1 MDNLEKYLP
10 SKKFIASFLVIV
22 ILVSFFFTIKGV
34 VVLFKNS
41 KVSVNKG
48 QTQVTVGTLV
58 QKDSNNNGIPD
69 WEEYLWGLNPKVN
82 GESNKQFI
90 LSKKKTLTENGDIT
104 VTDDSQKISDNELLS
119 RQFFATL
126 ISLQQSGQL
135 DEGTIKSINESLG
148 KNAIAVNLADI
159 YTQSMLKIKDDSEAS
174 IKNYDDAL
182 NSLIKKYSNSNIGD
196 ELTMIIQGL
205 QNKDASALYAA
216 STIGEAYR
224 SFGKDMMNIPVPKS
238 LAETHLS
245 AVNNYEKVGQSII
258 GLSQMLNDPMLAMKG
273 LINYKNY
280 SDALAS
286 DLEII
291 SLPLQ

>member
-135 DEGTIKSINESLG
+135 DEGHK
-148 KNAIAVNLADI
+148 AC
-159 YTQSMLKIKDDSEAS
+159 
-174 IKNYDDAL
+174 
-182 NSLIKKYSNSNIGD
+182 
-196 ELTMIIQGL
+196 
-205 QNKDASALYAA
+205 
-216 STIGEAYR
+216 
-224 SFGKDMMNIPVPKS
+224 
-238 LAETHLS
+238 
-245 AVNNYEKVGQSII
+245 
-258 GLSQMLNDPMLAMKG
+258 
-273 LINYKNY
+273 
-280 SDALAS
+280 
-286 DLEII
+286 
-291 SLPLQ
+291 